1 MLMPSI
7 FGESLFDD
15 FDNLMNFSFPDVDKT
30 LYGKHAKNMMKTDV
44 KDAGDHYEL
53 DIDMPG
59 FDKKDIKAELKDG
72 YMTISATTDKNN
84 DEKDKDGKYIRRERY
99 YGSCSRSF
107 YVGENVEESDIKA
120 RFENGILKLSVPK
133 SEDKKAIEN
142 NKYIAIEG

>member
-7 FGESLFDD
+7 FGDSLFED
-15 FDNLMNFSFPDVDKT
+15 FMDFPFRR
-30 LYGKHAKNMMKTDV
+30 HASSSVMKTDV

-72 YMTISATTDKNN
+72 YMTISATTDKNT

-99 YGSCSRSF
+99 YGSCSR
-107 YVGENVEESDIKA
+107 
-120 RFENGILKLSVPK
+120 KLLRR
-133 SEDKKAIEN
+133 
-142 NKYIAIEG
+142 

>member
-1 MLMPSI
+1 MI
-7 FGESLFDD
+7 CR
-15 FDNLMNFSFPDVDKT
+15 
-30 LYGKHAKNMMKTDV
+30 
-44 KDAGDHYEL
+44 
-53 DIDMPG
+53 

>member
-1 MLMPSI
+1 
-7 FGESLFDD
+7 
-15 FDNLMNFSFPDVDKT
+15 
-30 LYGKHAKNMMKTDV
+30 MKTDV

-72 YMTISATTDKNN
+72 YMTISATTDKNT

-107 YVGENVEESDIKA
+107 YVGENVEESNIKA

-133 SEDKKAIEN
+133 SEDMKAIEN

>member
-1 MLMPSI
+1 
-7 FGESLFDD
+7 
-15 FDNLMNFSFPDVDKT
+15 
-30 LYGKHAKNMMKTDV
+30 MKTDV

>member
-7 FGESLFDD
+7 FGDSLFED
-15 FDNLMNFSFPDVDKT
+15 FMDFPFRR
-30 LYGKHAKNMMKTDV
+30 HASSNVMKTDV

-84 DEKDKDGKYIRRERY
+84 DEKDKDGKYMSYGLTIKKIRLKTTEISKRQRMQ
-99 YGSCSRSF
+99 
-107 YVGENVEESDIKA
+107 ILTA
-120 RFENGILKLSVPK
+120 R
-133 SEDKKAIEN
+133 
-142 NKYIAIEG
+142 